1 MSPASAGEQRSPME
15 NLKEFGRRLKEWIGS
30 AGETQQE
37 AADRVTRTTGR
48 KYSQARISR
57 IVGGWLPGDDYLRAR
72 TVRDLCATYAVAT
85 VDEHLALAG
94 LAPDGTPL
102 AERVAEASALYQVAE
117 LAAEKAARL
126 LVDEMRSSPHP
137 AALFWDEVRQ
147 LNEET
152 GAGIQVYLHEGSAG
166 LTVERVRGYVQ
177 AIRNTLKEEGL
188 LPQKGEP

>member
-1 MSPASAGEQRSPME
+1 MAHNVAFGEAVRQALGERTYREVAAKAGVAPSTVGTMVQGFVP
-15 NLKEFGRRLKEWIGS
+15 RREKVIAFAQAVEADPNPLLEV
-30 AGETQQE
+30 AGY
-37 AADRVTRTTGR
+37 DPV
-48 KYSQARISR
+48 
-57 IVGGWLPGDDYLRAR
+57 
-72 TVRDLCATYAVAT
+72 
-85 VDEHLALAG
+85 
-94 LAPDGTPL
+94 
-102 AERVAEASALYQVAE
+102 
-117 LAAEKAARL
+117 AAET
-126 LVDEMRSSPHP
+126 HP